1 MSAEGLRD
9 MKTMLAQLEADGPF
23 DHTETGLFSNKD
35 PNGFLGTDFLGYA
48 WRDQRIKQLE
58 EELEQEKNEHQGT
71 KAETDRLRKKVA
83 DELTRLK
90 ITTGQEYA
98 KLEAAY
104 HTFQREIGKDIL
116 QLQKQTSSI

>member
-23 DHTETGLFSNKD
+23 DHTEGLFSNKD
-35 PNGFLGTDFLGYA
+35 PKGLLGTDFLGYV

-58 EELEQEKNEHQGT
+58 EELKQEKNEHQGT
-71 KAETDRLRKKVA
+71 KTETDRLRKQVA
-83 DELTRLK
+83 EELTRLK

-116 QLQKQTSSI
+116 QLQKQSSSI